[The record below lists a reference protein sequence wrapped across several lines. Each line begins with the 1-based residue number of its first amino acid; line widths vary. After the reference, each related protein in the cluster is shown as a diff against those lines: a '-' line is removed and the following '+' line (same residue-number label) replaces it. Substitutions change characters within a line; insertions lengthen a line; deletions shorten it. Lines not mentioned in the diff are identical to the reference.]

1 MEERIESRNE
11 ELKRAIL
18 ERYVDLS
25 WKVADLSAAMST
37 PGHTCINDIN
47 YRIKRQLVDL
57 STLAMFNAK
66 FAEVAGPICD
76 QYRAG
81 KHVTKPGAQKQKWG
95 QVSKAPDV
103 LRNARDTMLVWKVVS
118 KALTESKLVSLC
130 EV

>member
-66 FAEVAGPICD
+66 FAEVAGPVCNL
-76 QYRAG
+76 YRSG
-81 KHVTKPGAQKQKWG
+81 KRIIKPKAQKQTWCR
-95 QVSKAPDV
+95 VVEASSAM
-103 LRNARDTMLVWKVVS
+103 RNAKETMLVWNVVS
-118 KALTESKLVSLC
+118 RALMESKLISLC